1 MYRLLPSF
9 EYVEPE
15 TIEEVLQ
22 FLSTHGAKAEMMAS
36 GTDLIVSMSRRQV
49 KPDYIVYINNIAGLN
64 YIEDNTGEGIRFGAL
79 TTHEAIFTSPLIKD
93 KYAVL
98 ATACSR
104 VGTPHIR
111 TMGTIGGNVCMAG
124 PSQDSPPALLALDAR
139 LKLVS
144 AAGERIIPIDSFFL
158 GPWKTAIKETE
169 LLTEIQ
175 IPALPPGTASNY
187 QRIAKRNV
195 VDEALAGV
203 AVVITLDNHGN
214 CKEIRIGLC
223 SVAPTPMRARNAEEV
238 LKGHKLEF
246 SLIEKAAKTASE
258 EARPRSRADQRR
270 HMVGILLKRA
280 INEIQQKIVH

>member
-15 TIEEVLQ
+15 TTEEVVQ
-22 FLSTHGAKAEMMAS
+22 FLSAQRAKAAVMAS

-49 KPDYIVYINNIAGLN
+49 KPDYVVYINNIAGLN
-64 YIEDNTGEGIRFGAL
+64 YIESNSREGIRFGAL
-79 TTHEAIFTSPLIKD
+79 TTHEAIYSSPLIKD
-93 KYAVL
+93 EYTVL
-98 ATACSR
+98 ATACSK

-124 PSQDSPPALLALDAR
+124 PSQDSPPALLALGAK

-144 AAGERIIPIDSFFL
+144 LAGERIISIDSFFL

-169 LLTEIQ
+169 LLVEIQ
-175 IPALPPGTASNY
+175 IPTLPPGTASSY
-187 QRIAKRNV
+187 QRVAKRNV

-203 AVVITLDNHGN
+203 AVVMTLDSDAT

-223 SVAPTPMRARNAEEV
+223 SVGPTPMRASNAEEV
-238 LKGHKLEF
+238 LKGHKLETG
-246 SLIEKAAKTASE
+246 LIERAAHTAAA
-258 EARPRSRADQRR
+258 EAKPRSRADQRR
-270 HMVGILLKRA
+270 RMVGILLKRA
-280 INEIQQKIVH
+280 INEIQQKIEQ